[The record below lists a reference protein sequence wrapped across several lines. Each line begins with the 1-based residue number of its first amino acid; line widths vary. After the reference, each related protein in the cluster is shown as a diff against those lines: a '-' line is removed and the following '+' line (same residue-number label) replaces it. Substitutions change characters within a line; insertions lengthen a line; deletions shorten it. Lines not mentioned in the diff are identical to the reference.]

1 MGIIKYISTDQVMAQ
16 HKAMGTHISLQIYG
30 AREDPEKILDQTK
43 ALIDHFEDLLTVNR
57 KPDHPRYG
65 LSEVTRVNDQAGKEP
80 VQVSSSVYGLI
91 KLAVETSRENFG
103 FNALIGP
110 LVKLWS
116 IGFKDAHVPSDAE
129 IKEKMQLIDPW
140 MVELNDDDH
149 TAFLKQ
155 EGMELDL
162 GGIAKGWTADRI
174 RDLWRAY
181 GVEAGIINLG
191 GNVLFVN
198 PCPKR
203 ANGMWTVGVQDPLK
217 PRGENITAMMIP
229 ECSVVTSGTYERFLE
244 VDGHKYHHLID
255 SRTGYPV
262 ETNIAGVTTFTKN
275 SVDAEIECKRCF
287 FAGQPIA
294 NWVNDRRLG
303 AVYVYNDERVEKVGL
318 DY

>member
-1 MGIIKYISTDQVMAQ
+1 MAQ

-65 LSEVTRVNDQAGKEP
+65 LSEVTRVNDQAGKEA

-116 IGFKDAHVPSDAE
+116 IGFQDARVPSDAE
-129 IKEKMQLIDPW
+129 IQEKMKLIDPW

-149 TAFLKQ
+149 TVFLKQ

-162 GGIAKGWTADRI
+162 GGIA
-174 RDLWRAY
+174 
-181 GVEAGIINLG
+181 
-191 GNVLFVN
+191 
-198 PCPKR
+198 
-203 ANGMWTVGVQDPLK
+203 
-217 PRGENITAMMIP
+217 
-229 ECSVVTSGTYERFLE
+229 
-244 VDGHKYHHLID
+244 
-255 SRTGYPV
+255 
-262 ETNIAGVTTFTKN
+262 
-275 SVDAEIECKRCF
+275 
-287 FAGQPIA
+287 
-294 NWVNDRRLG
+294 
-303 AVYVYNDERVEKVGL
+303 
-318 DY
+318 